1 MDKKAK
7 IAALVLALTTLAGPP
22 ALAQVRIG
30 PSERIDASP
39 ATLPTEETTQCSAL
53 CNPLVGVASWHDY
66 RQGKMRTYV
75 GITRDGG
82 ETWIEDVVKPPAPYL
97 GNLCGDPMSASDD
110 RTGTLWIGGLSF
122 FGGGGPYAARLE
134 PDKTA
139 FEPTR
144 MIYLAGGADKG
155 WMAAGPDPNDLSR
168 TRVYCGFSHGVSV
181 STDMGDTWRE
191 PLRFPDPGFAFGHLP
206 RTGPN
211 GELYVAHWGLN
222 TKYFLSRSLDG
233 GASYDPKIAIAQRMD
248 LWAAN
253 CTRIPG
259 TFRVHA
265 LHGFAVD
272 PNGGALYFVYPDTTR
287 VQAGEADVDV
297 YFTKSTDQG
306 STWSTPVVI
315 NGDADRFGDQFFPW
329 IEVDDEGRVHVIYF
343 DSRNV
348 TQLDSSNNAH
358 LDVYYSFSEDGGA
371 TWSEHRLTSSTFTV
385 VNAFP
390 SFLGDYIGMSARGG
404 RVLPVYPVVDPGTGF
419 DIHTNVILHGP
430 AQEVCRGIL
439 CPCDNDDPFA
449 GCGNDGVDDEPSTGA
464 LLSADGSPSVAA
476 DALILSMN
484 GMEPDELCLLLV
496 GPALGSGWGGDGR
509 LCIGGGVQAYPARR
523 ASATG
528 EAQYGPG
535 EIIALSRSLPSGFQP
550 APGETWYYQ
559 VLYRDPAGP
568 CGASFNT
575 TNALSVLWE

>member
-1 MDKKAK
+1 MDKKTNS
-7 IAALVLALTTLAGPP
+7 AALVLAFSALTGP
-22 ALAQVRIG
+22 LSSAQVRIG

-39 ATLPTEETTQCSAL
+39 GTLATEETTQCAAL
-53 CNPLVGVASWHDY
+53 PNPLVGAASWHDY
-66 RQGKMRTYV
+66 RQGLRTYV
-75 GITRDGG
+75 GVTRDGG
-82 ETWIEDVVKPPAPYL
+82 ETWVEGLIEPPAPYL
-97 GNLCGDPMSASDD
+97 STLCGDPMSASDD

-122 FGGGGPYAARLE
+122 FAGGGPYAARLE
-134 PDKTA
+134 PRKTA

-144 MIYLAGGADKG
+144 MIYVGNADKG

-168 TRVYCGFSHGVSV
+168 TRVYCGFSHGVAV

-191 PLRFPDPGFAFGHLP
+191 PIRFPEHGFAFGHLP

-211 GELYVAHWGLN
+211 GELYVAHWAVG
-222 TKYFLSRSLDG
+222 TKYFLSRSFDG
-233 GASYDPKIAIAQRMD
+233 GASYDPKITIAQRMD

-253 CTRIPG
+253 CPRIPG

-265 LHGFAVD
+265 LHGLAVD
-272 PNGGALYFVYPDTTR
+272 PNDGALYFVYPDTTR
-287 VQAGEADVDV
+287 FLAGEANVDV

-329 IEVDDEGRVHVIYF
+329 IEVDEQGRVHVIYL

-348 TQLDSSNNAH
+348 SQLDSNKDAQ
-358 LDVYYSFSEDGGA
+358 LDVYYSFSGDGGA

-385 VNAFP
+385 VNGHP
-390 SFLGDYIGMSARGG
+390 SFLGDYLGMSARGG
-404 RVLPVYPVVDPGTGF
+404 RVLPVYPVVDPASGF

-439 CPCDNDDPFA
+439 CPCGNDDPFA
-449 GCGNDGVDDEPSTGA
+449 GCGNDGVDDVSSTGA
-464 LLSADGSPSVAA
+464 LLSADGSPSVGA
-476 DALILSMN
+476 DDLILSMN
-484 GMEPDELCLLLV
+484 GMEPNELCLLLV
-496 GPALGSGWGGDGR
+496 SPSSGSGPGGDGR
-509 LCIGGGVQAYPARR
+509 LCVGGRVQSYPARQT
-523 ASATG
+523 SSTG

-535 EIIALSRSLPSGFQP
+535 EIIALTGSFPSGFQP

-559 VLYRDPAGP
+559 ALYRDPAGP
-568 CGASFNT
+568 CGAMFNT
-575 TNALSVLWE
+575 TNALSVLWD